1 MASSWRLGLCVAVA
15 GAVVLLGCHEPSS
28 RGTAGDAGSRTER
41 VVSVPFGPQ
50 RQAVLDVRGFGRLSV
65 RCARG
70 QAVGVAYRNSSGG
83 SQSAS
88 VQNGGEGA
96 SSDLAPGERLL
107 RPGPLVGVQ
116 WWQVATISKAEV
128 AVLRVSASATR
139 LGSVACL
146 VSARSEALRR
156 PR

>member
-1 MASSWRLGLCVAVA
+1 MGR
-15 GAVVLLGCHEPSS
+15 H
-28 RGTAGDAGSRTER
+28 
-41 VVSVPFGPQ
+41 
-50 RQAVLDVRGFGRLSV
+50 RQAVLGLRGFGRLSV
-65 RCARG
+65 RCRRG
-70 QAVGVAYRNSSGG
+70 QAVGLAYRNSSAT

-96 SSDLAPGERLL
+96 SGELVPGERLL

-116 WWQVATISKAEV
+116 WWQVTTISKAEV

-139 LGSVACL
+139 LGPMACL
-146 VSARSEALRR
+146 VSARSEALSW